1 MRNPTIIAM
10 KPIQELLQQAQ
21 ANDAVA
27 TEALVREFYRFVLRL
42 CLSVLDDPTEA
53 EDAAQETFIAAA
65 RNLPR
70 YRGEAEPK
78 TWLFAIAVNTCRGR
92 LRKRRTRQRLENTLR
107 AVYSLFQ
114 RSTDPEQA
122 AIQDEADW
130 EVWQAVDS
138 LGEKHRLPVILRYV
152 HELSTPE
159 IAVILNLSEGTV
171 HSRLHYARQR
181 LHECLSQPAGSVKEI
196 PHDPVA

>member
-1 MRNPTIIAM
+1 M
-10 KPIQELLQQAQ
+10 KPIQELLQQAK
-21 ANDAVA
+21 ANDAAA
-27 TEALVREFYRFVLRL
+27 TEALVREYYRYVFRL

-53 EDAAQETFIAAA
+53 DDAAQETFIAAA
-65 RNLPR
+65 RNLPG

-78 TWLFAIAVNTCRGR
+78 TWLYAIAVNNCRGR
-92 LRKRRTRQRLENTLR
+92 LRKRQARHRLENSLR

-114 RSTDPEQA
+114 RTSDPEQVT
-122 AIQDEADW
+122 IQDEADW
-130 EVWQAVDS
+130 QVCQAVDS

-152 HELSTPE
+152 HELSVPE
-159 IAVILNLSEGTV
+159 IAAILNMSEGTV

-181 LHECLSQPAGSVKEI
+181 LNEHLSQPGRAVKEV